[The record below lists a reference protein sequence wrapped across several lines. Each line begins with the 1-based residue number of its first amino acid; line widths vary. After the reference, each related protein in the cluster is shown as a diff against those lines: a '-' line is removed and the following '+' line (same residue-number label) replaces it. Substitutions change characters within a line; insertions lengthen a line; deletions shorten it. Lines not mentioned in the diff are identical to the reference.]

1 MHSDEYRIM
10 FEVEDTH
17 WWYQALR
24 SRLAAALDTHLGP
37 SPARILDVGCGTGAN
52 LKLLAQ
58 QGTAFG
64 IDIEP
69 TALHFCRERGLTRS
83 TVGSALALPF
93 PAHTFDAVT
102 AMDVLYHKAVPDKS
116 AFLREVRRVLR
127 PGGILILNV
136 PAYQWLYSSHDAA
149 VHTDRRFTR
158 SEIAA
163 LMAQSEFVPLR
174 TTYWNTFLFPIA
186 LVTRLWRRCFPPQTS
201 DLDGKSNPFINR
213 AFRDLLEFEKA
224 IARYLPMPFGLSV
237 LCVSRAPGLKDVKNA
252 HEDC

>member
-1 MHSDEYRIM
+1 MHPNEYRIM

-24 SRLAAALDTHLGP
+24 SRLAAALDIHLGP
-37 SPARILDVGCGTGAN
+37 SPARILDIGCGTGAN

-58 QGTAFG
+58 RGMAFG

-69 TALHFCRERGLTRS
+69 MAIHFCRERGLTRS
-83 TVGSALALPF
+83 AVGSALALPF
-93 PAHTFDAVT
+93 PADAFDTVT

-163 LMAQSEFVPLR
+163 LMTQSEFVPVR
-174 TTYWNTFLFPIA
+174 TAYWNTVLFPIA
-186 LVTRLWRRCFPPQTS
+186 LVTRLWRRCFPPKTS
-201 DLDGKSNPFINR
+201 DLDGKSNSFIDR
-213 AFRDLLEFEKA
+213 TFRDLLELEKA
-224 IARYLPMPFGLSV
+224 ISSYLPMPFGLSV
-237 LCVSRAPGLKDVKNA
+237 FCVSRVPALKDVKNA
-252 HEDC
+252 HEGP